1 MPKPAAR
8 LIAPKPD
15 AVGTALNRPR
25 IVNPFIFLDNIFAVG
40 RNRSQGRPLRPAGA
54 AIPGSRSAALLASVG
69 SRWAER
75 LTSLEADFRR
85 HANALKVAATQYE
98 VNDAEAAA
106 AFDASYAGSLS
117 SWAYR

>member
-1 MPKPAAR
+1 MSSEYAVRIAALR
-8 LIAPKPD
+8 T
-15 AVGTALNRPR
+15 TASTAESAADQIHPLRP
-25 IVNPFIFLDNIFAVG
+25 VDG
-40 RNRSQGRPLRPAGA
+40 LRPAGA
-54 AIPGSRSAALLASVG
+54 AIPGSRSAALLSSVG